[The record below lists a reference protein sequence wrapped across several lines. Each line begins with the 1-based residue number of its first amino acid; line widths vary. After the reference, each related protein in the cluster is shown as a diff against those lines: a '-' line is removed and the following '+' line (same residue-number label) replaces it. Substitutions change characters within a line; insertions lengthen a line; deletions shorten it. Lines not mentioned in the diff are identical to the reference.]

1 MRQAPPGALD
11 VRWVASLECAVWSD
25 LSPTHMTAQGVPALL
40 AAIRGIDGSRAATA
54 VGVACLALASLIL
67 LARWRAA
74 RRTSFPGLREVNAW
88 RSAATARAVGVDTLD
103 EVRVVAG
110 PPKNP
115 STGSSG
121 TTLARTMPDAG
132 SHALG
137 SSAPIGLVDL
147 RAELHGRIDTVQR
160 RMVTAIAIG
169 VLLGM
174 VLGLLL

>member
-1 MRQAPPGALD
+1 
-11 VRWVASLECAVWSD
+11 
-25 LSPTHMTAQGVPALL
+25 
-40 AAIRGIDGSRAATA
+40 
-54 VGVACLALASLIL
+54 
-67 LARWRAA
+67 
-74 RRTSFPGLREVNAW
+74 
-88 RSAATARAVGVDTLD
+88 
-103 EVRVVAG
+103 
-110 PPKNP
+110 
-115 STGSSG
+115 
-121 TTLARTMPDAG
+121 MPDAG